1 MISISTAVPD
11 DLFATRDLAEAA
23 ALLTR
28 GMNLHGLSRR
38 QTHFEFLFERR
49 SECEKLSNAYWAGKM
64 RLDPRAFSLN
74 LRSLKDRV
82 HVGR

>member
-1 MISISTAVPD
+1 MKPPSTD
-11 DLFATRDLAEAA
+11 DLDERYATRDLAEAA

-28 GMNLHGLSRR
+28 GARLHSLARR
-38 QTHFEFLFERR
+38 PTHFEFVFIGRAA
-49 SECEKLSNAYWAGKM
+49 CEALSSAYWAGKM

-82 HVGR
+82 HAGR